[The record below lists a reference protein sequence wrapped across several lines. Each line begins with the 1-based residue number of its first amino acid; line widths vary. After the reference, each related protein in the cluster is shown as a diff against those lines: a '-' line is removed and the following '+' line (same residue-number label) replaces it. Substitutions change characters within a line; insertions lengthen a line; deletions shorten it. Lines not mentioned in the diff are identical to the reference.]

1 MGLIDSKKNGIVC
14 FDNNEQLELLMKT
27 QCEIAF
33 VCVFVSV
40 YVSECE

>member
-27 QCEIAF
+27 QCELFREF
-33 VCVFVSV
+33 VCK
-40 YVSECE
+40 YVLE